1 MIKVMSWNILALEF
15 VKKSYYPMLNINSI
29 NNRVKRIKK
38 IINILLEENSDIIL
52 LQEVMLNEYNYLK
65 NVFQIIIFQI

>member
-1 MIKVMSWNILALEF
+1 
-15 VKKSYYPMLNINSI
+15 MLNINSI

>member
-1 MIKVMSWNILALEF
+1 MSWNILALEF